1 MDSHLTKDS
10 LFDYL
15 ISRVAD
21 VKALKVSLTLISM
34 IDDNEPK
41 PIGENYL
48 INHDILNEGLL
59 LNKHSIRTGINSALQ
74 DKAIIKMYNQN
85 DESKQPF
92 YTVNLKPWLKAANL
106 LGYYAEAS
114 TDSTS
119 QKPTIST
126 ELINEQINIYRLYEQ
141 HIGTI
146 TPSVSEELKEAEGL
160 YDPQWITEAFKIA
173 LASEKNNWRYIS
185 TILSRWNLEGKKD
198 GKFRRHIKETDNNKY
213 ITEYRRLRNRDPER
227 S

>member
-41 PIGENYL
+41 PIDENYL

-92 YTVNLKPWLKAANL
+92 YTVNLKP
-106 LGYYAEAS
+106 
-114 TDSTS
+114 
-119 QKPTIST
+119 
-126 ELINEQINIYRLYEQ
+126 
-141 HIGTI
+141 
-146 TPSVSEELKEAEGL
+146 
-160 YDPQWITEAFKIA
+160 
-173 LASEKNNWRYIS
+173 
-185 TILSRWNLEGKKD
+185 
-198 GKFRRHIKETDNNKY
+198 
-213 ITEYRRLRNRDPER
+213 
-227 S
+227 